1 MWSASFF
8 ISQAICKPLQEH
20 ALPCWQLLV
29 VLPLAQP
36 LSCAQRYFHS
46 KIKQKKLSF
55 CFVFYSLIR
64 TFVGMKET
72 KWKDNVILV
81 DADYVDKVAFDLT
94 VNFERMLGRRLDGGL
109 RPTANSQKPTATCQV
124 VLLHKQSKMEN
135 FLPGS
140 FAELDGKAFEGR
152 LGEFLIS
159 CVKVEDLTTMDD
171 LFIDSMQVL
180 SNAEEVKRLIVVPDA
195 EHIYNKVREGLRH
208 ADDEKRITV
217 LAMQP
222 MEGGNFRQEI
232 LGYSLMAALGI
243 KSEELNKMS

>member
-1 MWSASFF
+1 
-8 ISQAICKPLQEH
+8 
-20 ALPCWQLLV
+20 
-29 VLPLAQP
+29 
-36 LSCAQRYFHS
+36 
-46 KIKQKKLSF
+46 
-55 CFVFYSLIR
+55 
-64 TFVGMKET
+64 MKET

-94 VNFERMLGRRLDGGL
+94 VNFERMLGRRIPQADMAQWLEYVALDGGL
-109 RPTANSQKPTATCQV
+109 SPTANSQKPTATCQV

-140 FAELDGKAFEGR
+140 FAELDGKAFKGR

-243 KSEELNKMS
+243 KSEELNALS